1 MSLAVV
7 SYMPDVN
14 MKQFDS
20 NRHQLSVVQ
29 NERAI
34 ARFDVSGLDHGWWD
48 ALYED
53 ELLSMSEKTEAAIAL
68 WHQRPIRSIDAIR
81 IDRATVREGKTH
93 RYWPREVVEKFLAAE
108 VIRSNIL

>member
-1 MSLAVV
+1 
-7 SYMPDVN
+7 MPDVK

-20 NRHQLSVVQ
+20 NRHRLSVVQ

-34 ARFDVSGLDHGWWD
+34 AQFDLSGLDHCRWD
-48 ALYED
+48 ALFED
-53 ELLSMSEKTEAAIAL
+53 DLVSMREKTEAAIAL

-81 IDRATVREGKTH
+81 VDRATVREGKTH

-108 VIRSNIL
+108 VIRA

>member
-1 MSLAVV
+1 
-7 SYMPDVN
+7 MPGVN

-20 NRHQLSVVQ
+20 NPHRLSIVPPTSG
-29 NERAI
+29 RAVPH
-34 ARFDVSGLDHGWWD
+34 FEVSASEVNKLFHGWWD

-53 ELLSMSEKTEAAIAL
+53 DLSSMTEKTEAAIAL

-81 IDRATVREGKTH
+81 VDRATVREGKTH

-108 VIRSNIL
+108 VIPAI